1 MLDRLR
7 LLRYESPITLLAI
20 ILVTIFVI
28 GGIIFGAY
36 KLFFDGGALP
46 TVGGAEAS
54 DTVDVPDDL
63 RFPGELEGVKFTDE
77 ELRAAN
83 AAMSDEGAYTGG
95 FEDTSSPPESELY
108 MEDTKDKYVEDTSAV
123 AQGIGPGGTM
133 SEAEAV
139 QYIQKEMAKIPDDKW
154 YGRPLDAEQKQIL
167 VKIKADPRN
176 CYPEFNS
183 VENFEF
189 TKQGASFIF
198 YTDFVATVLMC
209 YGDFNNFD
217 CNIY

>member
-36 KLFFDGGALP
+36 KLFFDGGSLP
-46 TVGGAEAS
+46 TVGGMES
-54 DTVDVPDDL
+54 DKVEVSDEL
-63 RFPGELEGVKFTDE
+63 RFPDELEGVKFTDE
-77 ELRAAN
+77 ELREAN

-95 FEDTSSPPESELY
+95 FEDTSSPPESEIY

-123 AQGIGPGGTM
+123 AQGIGPNGGK
-133 SEAEAV
+133 SETETV
-139 QYIQKEMAKIPDDKW
+139 KYIQKEMSRIPDDGW
-154 YGRPLDAEQKQIL
+154 TGRPLDAEQKQIL
-167 VKIKADPRN
+167 EKIKSDPKN

-183 VENFEF
+183 VNEF
-189 TKQGASFIF
+189 NYVKNGMDFAI
-198 YTDFVATVLMC
+198 YTNFVANVLMC
-209 YGDFNNFD
+209 YGDINNFD
-217 CNIY
+217 CSIY

>member
-36 KLFFDGGALP
+36 KLFFDGGSLP
-46 TVGGAEAS
+46 TVGGMES
-54 DTVDVPDDL
+54 DKVEVSDEL
-63 RFPGELEGVKFTDE
+63 RFPDELEGVKFTDE
-77 ELRAAN
+77 ELREAN

-95 FEDTSSPPESELY
+95 FEDTSSPPESEIY

-123 AQGIGPGGTM
+123 AQGIGPGGEMT
-133 SEAEAV
+133 EAQAI
-139 QYIQKEMAKIPDDKW
+139 QYIQKEMNKIPDDGW
-154 YGRPLDAEQKQIL
+154 TGIPLDAEQKQIL
-167 VKIKADPRN
+167 AKIKADPKN

-183 VENFEF
+183 TGNFEY
-189 TKQGASFIF
+189 TKQGMSFTF
-198 YTDFVATVLMC
+198 YTLFVANVLMC
-209 YGDFNNFD
+209 YGDIDNYD
-217 CNIY
+217 PNIL